1 MPAKKFSRRRQLTTL
16 AAVTSLSLLVAA
28 CGSNKSSKAS
38 DVTATNAAATAG
50 AAASSASSGGSG
62 ASGRTAQSASSGSND
77 GTVTWE
83 WSLPTSLDPVLSTAG
98 TDVHVL
104 ALFYGAITSLD
115 TKGNAQPGLA
125 SSWKYNADGTAV
137 SFTLRPNLK
146 FSDGTVLDAAAVK
159 SSLERGRDLP
169 KSTIASQLA
178 EISDITV
185 ESPTSFTLH
194 LSQPDY
200 QIPELLAGKDGM
212 IVSPAAVAKNPNG
225 IATAPVGDGPFTLAS
240 YVPDSHVNTVRNPG
254 YWDAAD
260 IHLAKLNVTQITDP
274 QQILAALQSG
284 QVNVALL
291 PGTLIKSAKA
301 AGFTINAIPSL
312 TVNEIDVQST
322 SAPMNNPKVIEAIND
337 AIDRDAI
344 VATQTFGYG
353 TPAYQ
358 PFPQGYVGY
367 NPSLA
372 TLYPYDVA
380 KAKRL
385 LTDAGYPNGIS
396 ITISAASYSDPLAE
410 QIQSQLKQAGINATI
425 KNIPLDQFTSDV
437 YVNKTVQFAIDSTAG
452 RESPLQMLD
461 VLYDQTGLMN
471 LGGKTSTEPPT
482 VAAALNAVRGVSLT
496 DPKYPA
502 ILQKAV
508 ATAVTTEAAHIYL
521 YYYPRVLATS
531 SKVTG
536 LPFDLVQQRFEG
548 VRVAN

>member
-1 MPAKKFSRRRQLTTL
+1 MPAVHSRHFSRRRYVATVSVL
-16 AAVTSLSLLVAA
+16 AAASLLVAA
-28 CGSNKSSKAS
+28 CGSKKTSSAS
-38 DVTATNAAATAG
+38 GATAAAATTG
-50 AAASSASSGGSG
+50 ASAASG
-62 ASGRTAQSASSGSND
+62 TSND
-77 GTVTWE
+77 GTLNWE

-115 TKGNAQPGLA
+115 TKGNAQAGLA

-146 FSDGTVLDAAAVK
+146 FSDGTPLDATAVK

-169 KSTIASQLA
+169 KSTIASQLS

-185 ESPTSFTLH
+185 ESPTTFTLH
-194 LSQPDY
+194 LTQPDY

-212 IVSPAAVAKNPNG
+212 IVSPTAVAKNPNG

-240 YVPDSHVNTVRNPG
+240 YVPDSHLNTVRNPG
-254 YWDAAD
+254 YWDVSD

-301 AGFTINAIPSL
+301 AGFTINSIPSL
-312 TVNEIDVQST
+312 TVNEIDVQAT
-322 SAPMNNPKVIEAIND
+322 SAPLSNPKVMEAIND
-337 AIDRDAI
+337 AIDRNAI

-372 TLYPYDVA
+372 NLYPYDVT
-380 KAKRL
+380 KAKQL
-385 LTDAGYPNGIS
+385 LTEAGYPNGIS
-396 ITISAASYSDPLAE
+396 LTISAYSASDPLAE
-410 QIQSQLKQAGINATI
+410 QIQSQLKEAGITATI
-425 KNIPLDQFTSDV
+425 KNIPLDQFTAAV
-437 YVNKTVQFAIDSTAG
+437 YVNKTVSFAIDSTAG

-471 LGGKTSTEPPT
+471 LGGKTSTESAA
-482 VAAALNAVRGVSLT
+482 VAQALAAVRGVPLD
-496 DPKYPA
+496 DPKYA
-502 ILQKAV
+502 STLQTAV
-508 ATAVTTEAAHIYL
+508 ATAVKTDSAHIYL